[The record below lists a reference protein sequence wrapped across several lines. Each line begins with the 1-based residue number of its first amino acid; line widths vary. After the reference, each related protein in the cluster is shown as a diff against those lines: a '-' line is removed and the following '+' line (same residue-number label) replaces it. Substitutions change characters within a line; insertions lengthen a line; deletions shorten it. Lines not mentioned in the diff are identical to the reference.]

1 MAIQNSNVRTYN
13 NRERFNRNRQ
23 QALNL
28 TKDFKSFEDGYIE
41 LIKLVPDIKAY
52 GGETAIYE
60 AVIGN
65 ILDTL
70 RNNVPSTTNP
80 NYPNTFS
87 FSIDSHE
94 FGLRTDAGMAFGL
107 RTYYD
112 RDAGEVVYRFR
123 VTFISVPTHRKIIIQ
138 SMKDEGWTTFE
149 VNQNQSRFWNR
160 VERRSRNF
168 APVAEQEQ
176 DQQST
181 IEEAQ
186 PESEPEVVEVKEEFG
201 VTAEITA
208 TAEVVA
214 SDTPNEST
222 TEVKVDENV
231 SAE

>member
-28 TKDFKSFEDGYIE
+28 TKDFKSFEDGYME
-41 LIKLVPDIKAY
+41 LTKLVPDIRVY

-123 VTFISVPTHRKIIIQ
+123 VTFISVPTHRKIIAEK
-138 SMKDEGWTTFE
+138 MVDEGWTTFE

-160 VERRSRNF
+160 IERRSRNF
-168 APVAEQEQ
+168 TPAAEQPV
-176 DQQST
+176 
-181 IEEAQ
+181 EEAAQ
-186 PESEPEVVEVKEEFG
+186 SEPKEIKVEEEFSVTAEVASTVEVKEDAAA
-201 VTAEITA
+201 AE
-208 TAEVVA
+208 
-214 SDTPNEST
+214 TPENIDSNTNET
-222 TEVKVDENV
+222 TDQVEQQ
-231 SAE
+231 